1 MNLEQIQ
8 EMWEKDSKI
17 DPDNLHDESLKIP
30 QLHSKYYTLYNTIT
44 LLRERAREQYAKVR
58 LERYNYYTGKAT
70 AEVYAEEPFPYKV
83 REKDAIQR
91 HLEADDKMNKIDMK
105 IKYYDVMLKFL
116 EEIIRAVS
124 NRTYQIKNAI
134 EWNKFQ
140 AGYESRLVR
149 YYRRIM
155 KSFKQLQE
163 ILGGVPNDGYFGH
176 PRLKIENPFS
186 PPKEKTKKTNGGK
199 GLTNKLGNRATEI
212 EDMIK
217 NMR

>member
-70 AEVYAEEPFPYKV
+70 AEVYVEEPFPYKV
-83 REKDAIQR
+83 REKDAFQR
-91 HLEADDKMNKIDMK
+91 HLDADDKMNKVDMK
-105 IKYYDVMLKFL
+105 IKYYDIMLKLL
-116 EEIIRAVS
+116 EEVIRAVS

-140 AGYESRLVR
+140 AGY
-149 YYRRIM
+149 
-155 KSFKQLQE
+155 
-163 ILGGVPNDGYFGH
+163 N
-176 PRLKIENPFS
+176 
-186 PPKEKTKKTNGGK
+186 
-199 GLTNKLGNRATEI
+199 
-212 EDMIK
+212 
-217 NMR
+217 

>member
-1 MNLEQIQ
+1 
-8 EMWEKDSKI
+8 MWEKDSRI

-44 LLRERAREQYAKVR
+44 LLRERAREQYSKVR
-58 LERYNYYTGKAT
+58 LERHNYYTGKAT
-70 AEVYAEEPFPYKV
+70 AEAYAEEPFPYKV

-91 HLEADDKMNKIDMK
+91 HLDADDKMNKIDMK

-140 AGYESRLVR
+140 AG
-149 YYRRIM
+149 
-155 KSFKQLQE
+155 
-163 ILGGVPNDGYFGH
+163 FG
-176 PRLKIENPFS
+176 
-186 PPKEKTKKTNGGK
+186 
-199 GLTNKLGNRATEI
+199 
-212 EDMIK
+212 
-217 NMR
+217 

>member
-1 MNLEQIQ
+1 MNLEKIQ
-8 EMWEKDSKI
+8 EMWEKDSRI

-44 LLRERAREQYAKVR
+44 LLREKARESYAKVR

-91 HLEADDKMNKIDMK
+91 HLDADDKMNKIDMK

-116 EEIIRAVS
+116 EEIIRNIS
-124 NRTYQIKNAI
+124 GLTYQIKNAI

-140 AGYESRLVR
+140 AGY
-149 YYRRIM
+149 
-155 KSFKQLQE
+155 
-163 ILGGVPNDGYFGH
+163 N
-176 PRLKIENPFS
+176 
-186 PPKEKTKKTNGGK
+186 
-199 GLTNKLGNRATEI
+199 
-212 EDMIK
+212 
-217 NMR
+217 

>member
-30 QLHSKYYTLYNTIT
+30 QLHSKYYTLYNTIN
-44 LLRERAREQYAKVR
+44 LLRERAREQYSKVR
-58 LERYNYYTGKAT
+58 LERYNYYTGKAP
-70 AEVYAEEPFPYKV
+70 AEAYVEEPFPYKV

-91 HLEADDKMNKIDMK
+91 HLDADDRMNKVDMK
-105 IKYYDVMLKFL
+105 IKYYDIMLKFL

-140 AGYESRLVR
+140 AGY
-149 YYRRIM
+149 Y
-155 KSFKQLQE
+155 
-163 ILGGVPNDGYFGH
+163 
-176 PRLKIENPFS
+176 
-186 PPKEKTKKTNGGK
+186 
-199 GLTNKLGNRATEI
+199 
-212 EDMIK
+212 
-217 NMR
+217 

>member
-44 LLRERAREQYAKVR
+44 LMREKARSQYSKVR
-58 LERYNYYTGKAT
+58 LERYNYYTGKAP
-70 AEVYAEEPFPYKV
+70 AEAYIEEPFPYKV

-91 HLEADDKMNKIDMK
+91 HLEADDKMNKVDMK
-105 IKYYDVMLKFL
+105 IKYYDIMLKFL
-116 EEIIRAVS
+116 EEVIRAVS

-140 AGYESRLVR
+140 AGY
-149 YYRRIM
+149 
-155 KSFKQLQE
+155 
-163 ILGGVPNDGYFGH
+163 N
-176 PRLKIENPFS
+176 
-186 PPKEKTKKTNGGK
+186 
-199 GLTNKLGNRATEI
+199 
-212 EDMIK
+212 
-217 NMR
+217 